1 MTVNEDELYYSSTR
15 LFGNLSGQ
23 KGNIEM
29 AEARLLKNSAL
40 LQKMAPDFTLLDANS
55 EPVTLSQ
62 VLDEGHR
69 ALVVFLR
76 HLG

>member
-1 MTVNEDELYYSSTR
+1 
-15 LFGNLSGQ
+15 
-23 KGNIEM
+23 M
-29 AEARLLKNSAL
+29 ADARPLKNSAL
-40 LQKMAPDFTLLDANS
+40 LQKMAPDFTLPDANS
-55 EPVTLSQ
+55 EPITLSQ